1 MSRVWFGLPN
11 MSGNREAI
19 GVADRSVTGL
29 GAHPKPA

>member
-1 MSRVWFGLPN
+1 